1 MPPPGG
7 DTALALLKAPQRRM
21 LRTLADVLA
30 DGDMVQL
37 DQVVCTLPSLET
49 DHLAVLRG
57 GLEILF
63 EMAGSEMAVDRG
75 TFIEAMARG
84 QLPPGT
90 RVPAPHAAEAN
101 LAEDRAADLGDVAAV
116 KAKPE
121 RRGSIDV
128 ANRVVIVGGELVPE
142 NGPDEPKGR
151 RKSRE
156 LLKQEVDEKEMQECS
171 FAPKLTKYP
180 SYLKGN
186 ARPKTAPSRRDAK
199 PSSPQWPQG
208 VPVPPADAFSAS
220 RRTKRVEA
228 MLEERFRE
236 EQKELTFKP
245 KINPAPARQEPRP
258 SIRASKASAE
268 LRAARKS
275 SFKWSESLRGQV
287 SGAETDAPRS
297 FFSPPARGLD
307 SASDRSSEADV
318 PQSATFRRSEGYEH
332 QVVLRG

>member
-1 MPPPGG
+1 MPAAAA
-7 DTALALLKAPQRRM
+7 DTAMALLKPPQRRM
-21 LRTLADVLA
+21 LRTLADALA
-30 DGDMVQL
+30 QGDRVQL

-49 DHLAVLRG
+49 DHLAVLRA

-63 EMAGSEMAVDRG
+63 DMAGSEMDVDKE

-90 RVPAPHAAEAN
+90 RVPSRQAADSSH
-101 LAEDRAADLGDVAAV
+101 AEDRAADLGGEPAPA

-121 RRGSIDV
+121 RRGSTDV
-128 ANRVVIVGGELVPE
+128 NRVVIVGGELVPE
-142 NGPDEPKGR
+142 SGEEEPHGR
-151 RKSRE
+151 RKSRQA
-156 LLKQEVDEKEMQECS
+156 LKQQVEEKEMRECS

-180 SYLKGN
+180 AYLRGN
-186 ARPKTAPSRRDAK
+186 AQTKTPCWKESK
-199 PSSPQWPQG
+199 QPLQHQG
-208 VPVPPADAFSAS
+208 VPVPPAEASTAS

-228 MLEERFRE
+228 MLEQKFQQ

-245 KINPAPARQEPRP
+245 KINPAPSRQDARP
-258 SIRASKASAE
+258 SVRASKASAE

-275 SFKWSESLRGQV
+275 SFKWHESLRGQV
-287 SGAETDAPRS
+287 SGDTTEAPRS

-307 SASDRSSEADV
+307 EASDRSSEAEV
-318 PQSATFRRSEGYEH
+318 GRPTFRRAEGFDH